1 MTDNNM
7 HADRWPSSIDTVYL
21 RLLLRPQV
29 LKHPAATRL
38 KHSSS
43 HTHPTSFLK
52 APPAC
57 DPNFP
62 QSWRSLRLLPLCTPS
77 IPGRLPSGPE
87 SNARLNPL
95 VSIKGRSHL
104 NFPACVTR
112 SRTLDSRKLLI
123 TAWVMV
129 ITRTSWVCTKQTIA
143 RTLEAHI
150 KVKYPETIASD
161 LCNN

>member
-1 MTDNNM
+1 M
-7 HADRWPSSIDTVYL
+7 AFKRQDRLFETAL
-21 RLLLRPQV
+21 QV

-38 KHSSS
+38 EHLSS
-43 HTHPTSFLK
+43 HTHTTSIRQ

-57 DPNFP
+57 DSNLP

-77 IPGRLPSGPE
+77 IPRRLPSGLE

-104 NFPACVTR
+104 NFPECVAR
-112 SRTLDSRKLLI
+112 SRTLDSHKLLI

-129 ITRTSWVCTKQTIA
+129 ITRTSWVCTKQTTA
-143 RTLEAHI
+143 QTLEALI
-150 KVKYPETIASD
+150 KVQYPDTIVND

>member
-1 MTDNNM
+1 M
-7 HADRWPSSIDTVYL
+7 HADRRPSSIDTVYL
-21 RLLLRPQV
+21 RLRLGPQV

-77 IPGRLPSGPE
+77 IPGRLLSGLE

-95 VSIKGRSHL
+95 VSIEDRSHL
-104 NFPACVTR
+104 NFPECVTR

-123 TAWVMV
+123 TVWVMV
-129 ITRTSWVCTKQTIA
+129 ITRTSWVCTKQTTA
-143 RTLEAHI
+143 QTLEALI
-150 KVKYPETIASD
+150 KVQYPDTIVND